1 MLGAYESHSRFLP
14 PTPITPGCADCA
26 GTNQSSSSSDS
37 SSSRFQQ
44 GYFCAAASMPPPMH
58 HPYRQL
64 SWAAQAQGSA
74 AREQS
79 SVLFLSGAPQ
89 LPSHPLPPPHVFGAD
104 YLYYHPL
111 GYNVQPISTMWT
123 PPAALP
129 APFVGKQ
136 SNPAPLLTSALPAS
150 VLALHLDSHNRR
162 APPVMTSAIV
172 SGVDPPTTTA
182 SPPRK
187 KQRHSKDSQ
196 GLVSAARD
204 DSDDNDDD
212 DHDLAAH
219 VKREHSASPCPVI
232 ASSSSARQ
240 ASLLTS
246 TEPAELSSSSSSSM
260 EAETGMHKRHVQRR
274 KTDEGTRRKN
284 TEAARRSRE
293 KKAHHLQELESHV
306 AHLESA
312 LRSLSC
318 CHAERVRELQ
328 EAGRRE
334 QVLRLR
340 VAELEDMLAE
350 AHECIREC
358 IKEGPCSLWVGTPM
372 SLAR

>member
-1 MLGAYESHSRFLP
+1 M
-14 PTPITPGCADCA
+14 
-26 GTNQSSSSSDS
+26 
-37 SSSRFQQ
+37 
-44 GYFCAAASMPPPMH
+44 
-58 HPYRQL
+58 
-64 SWAAQAQGSA
+64 
-74 AREQS
+74 EQS
-79 SVLFLSGAPQ
+79 SVLFPSGAPPQ
-89 LPSHPLPPPHVFGAD
+89 LPPHPLPPPQAFGAD
-104 YLYYHPL
+104 YLYNHPL
-111 GYNVQPISTMWT
+111 GYHVQPIPTMWT
-123 PPAALP
+123 PPPALP
-129 APFVGKQ
+129 PPFVGKQ
-136 SNPAPLLTSALPAS
+136 SNPAPRLTSALPAS
-150 VLALHLDSHNRR
+150 VLALHLDPHNRR

-172 SGVDPPTTTA
+172 SRVDTPTTAA

-187 KQRHSKDSQ
+187 KQRYSKDSQ
-196 GLVSAARD
+196 GLPSAARD
-204 DSDDNDDD
+204 DSDDDED
-212 DHDLAAH
+212 DHELAAH
-219 VKREHSASPCPVI
+219 IKREHSASSCPLI
-232 ASSSSARQ
+232 ASSSSSGQ

-260 EAETGMHKRHVQRR
+260 KAETGMNKRHVQHR

-318 CHAERVRELQ
+318 CHAERVHELQ

-350 AHECIREC
+350 ARECIREC
-358 IKEGPCSLWVGTPM
+358 IKPGPCSLWVGTPM
-372 SLAR
+372 SSAR